1 MMNKTFKKS
10 IIIVAIMIVITVL
23 GTTFAYFAVV
33 VNGTGDNITGDTF
46 NFGASLSM
54 NTVYQATNLVPL
66 NNSLVGTAISKVNN
80 KCIDKNS
87 HDVCSLYQIT
97 LSNTGDSIILHPYI
111 TTTSTTYTTTNLKA
125 QLYNNS
131 YISVSDVMTVSNTN
145 NGKVYFTS
153 SGNDLSVNLSS
164 SNIIYYLVV
173 WISDTSSPQPA
184 DQSKTFSGTIT
195 FEAINGKDTSID
207 FST

>member
-1 MMNKTFKKS
+1 MMNKTLKKS
-10 IIIVAIMIVITVL
+10 IIAVTAIMIVTVL
-23 GTTFAYFAVV
+23 GTTFAYFIAV
-33 VNGTGDNITGDTF
+33 VNGTGNITGDTF
-46 NFGASLSM
+46 DFGASLSM

-66 NNSLVGTAISKVNN
+66 NNSLVGTAVSKANN

-97 LSNTGDSIILHPYI
+97 LSNTGDSITLHPYI

-131 YISVSDVMTVSNTN
+131 YTSVSDVMTVSNTN

-195 FEAINGKDTSID
+195 FEAINGQNASID